1 MSRIDHIGIAVKSIE
16 EAARLYVQGLG
27 LELARVETVSEQGV
41 KVAFLP
47 LGESEIELL
56 EPLDATST
64 VAQFLEKRGE
74 GLHHICVQVPDI
86 RAAMARL
93 REQGARLLSEEP
105 SQGAGGSLV
114 AFVHPRSAN
123 GVLLELCQHSAR
135 R

>member
-41 KVAFLP
+41 KVGFLP

-56 EPLDATST
+56 EPLEATST

-93 REQGARLLSEEP
+93 REMGARLLSEEP
-105 SQGAGGSLV
+105 SQGAGDSLV

>member
-1 MSRIDHIGIAVKSIE
+1 MSKIDHVGIAVKSIA
-16 EAARLYVQGLG
+16 EAARLYVAGLG
-27 LELARVETVSEQGV
+27 LELERIETVSEQGV
-41 KVAFLP
+41 KVGFLP

-56 EPLDATST
+56 EPLSAESA

-74 GLHHICVQVPDI
+74 GLHHLCIEVPDI

-123 GVLLELCQHSAR
+123 GVLLELSQKR
-135 R
+135 

>member
-1 MSRIDHIGIAVKSIE
+1 MSKIDHVGIAVKNIE

-27 LELARVETVSEQGV
+27 LELERVETVSEQGV
-41 KVAFLP
+41 KVGFFP

-56 EPLDATST
+56 EPLSEAST

-74 GLHHICVQVPDI
+74 GLHHICIQVPDI

-93 REQGARLLSEEP
+93 RGQGARLLSEEP
-105 SQGAGGSLV
+105 SPGAGGSLV

-123 GVLLELCQHSAR
+123 GVLLELCQR
-135 R
+135 TR

>member
-1 MSRIDHIGIAVKSIE
+1 MSKIDHIGIAVKSIE
-16 EAARLYVQGLG
+16 EAAQLYTQGLG
-27 LELARVETVSEQGV
+27 LELERVETVSEQGV
-41 KVAFLP
+41 KVGFLP

-56 EPLDATST
+56 EPLEATST
-64 VAQFLEKRGE
+64 VAQFLEKHGE

-93 REQGARLLSEEP
+93 REQGARLLSEEL

>member
-27 LELARVETVSEQGV
+27 LELERVETVSEQGV
-41 KVAFLP
+41 KVGFLP

-93 REQGARLLSEEP
+93 REMGARLLSEEP
-105 SQGAGGSLV
+105 SQGAGDSLV

>member
-41 KVAFLP
+41 KVGFLP

-56 EPLDATST
+56 EPLEATST

-93 REQGARLLSEEP
+93 REQGARLLSEEL